1 MQNSKGGAD
10 ILDSKFH
17 QSNCRTLEPFNVQ
30 MRVWKAIESS
40 CSRRM
45 VIWIRWEEVLSM
57 NVVDEDEDAD
67 EYQMN
72 MTGQQRHQRQK
83 D

>member
-1 MQNSKGGAD
+1 
-10 ILDSKFH
+10 
-17 QSNCRTLEPFNVQ
+17 
-30 MRVWKAIESS
+30 
-40 CSRRM
+40 
-45 VIWIRWEEVLSM
+45 M